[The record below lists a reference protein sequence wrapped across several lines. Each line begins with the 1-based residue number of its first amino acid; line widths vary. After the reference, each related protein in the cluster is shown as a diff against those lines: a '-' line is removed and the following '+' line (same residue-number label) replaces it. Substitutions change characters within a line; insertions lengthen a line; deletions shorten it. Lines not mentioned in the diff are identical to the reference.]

1 MDSLDKDADNTCK
14 IVTSNIIVGL
24 ISLGLAAFTLVEM
37 FEMNDLEFRGD
48 TIDIIILAIL
58 SCYNFYEAYCYLKK
72 NKEDLLKKLDK
83 IKSFMLVVFTLALT
97 SVFLMR
103 YFDYKKC

>member
-1 MDSLDKDADNTCK
+1 
-14 IVTSNIIVGL
+14 
-24 ISLGLAAFTLVEM
+24 M

>member
-1 MDSLDKDADNTCK
+1 M
-14 IVTSNIIVGL
+14 
-24 ISLGLAAFTLVEM
+24 GLAAFTLVEM

-58 SCYNFYEAYCYLKK
+58 SFYNFYEAYCYLKK

-103 YFDYKKC
+103 YYDYKKC